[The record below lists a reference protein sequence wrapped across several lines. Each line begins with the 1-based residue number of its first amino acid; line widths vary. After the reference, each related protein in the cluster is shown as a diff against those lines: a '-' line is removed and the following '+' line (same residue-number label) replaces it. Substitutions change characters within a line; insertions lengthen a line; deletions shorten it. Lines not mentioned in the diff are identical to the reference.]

1 MYFPPFN
8 IKNKNKKRPCAHVRP
23 FFFGRYA
30 SHPCPAAYPLFV
42 KYIIFFFFFLI

>member
-1 MYFPPFN
+1 MSGL
-8 IKNKNKKRPCAHVRP
+8 

-42 KYIIFFFFFLI
+42 KYIIFFFLFFNLVSLKEIIIWGYHGLMI